1 MEPKAKIL
9 VADDEADIVY
19 ILSRALRVEAYNAR
33 EARCNINRH
42 NNARAK
48 YIPKPLEL
56 KKVVKVVKNLTTKP
70 S

>member
-19 ILSRALRVEAYNAR
+19 ILSRALRVEAYDAR

-42 NNARAK
+42 AK
-48 YIPKPLEL
+48 ESCKGC
-56 KKVVKVVKNLTTKP
+56 
-70 S
+70 

>member
-9 VADDEADIVY
+9 IADDEADIVY
-19 ILSRALRVEAYNAR
+19 ILSRVLRVEAYNAR
-33 EARCNINRH
+33 ETRCNINRY
-42 NNARAK
+42 NDARAK

-56 KKVVKVVKNLTTKP
+56 KKVVKVVKNLITKP